1 MVISFNVNKKAPIQI
16 SIGALFMKLFPNY
29 NFYNIFVVYILLIC
43 ASNVLN
49 HKTFL
54 KFNYPNFKATQ
65 MKTRISLLAT
75 VILVVT
81 TLMAF
86 SPTNNNFRSLKKRA
100 NQRTHILSNN
110 YNPYYIIVSKKDY
123 ELKVF
128 DEEGWYATYP
138 IVFGSKD
145 LGDKMRE
152 GDRRT
157 PTGSFKIIIKKINKK
172 WGAEL
177 LLDYP
182 NEESYRRFKERKA
195 KGLVPKNARIGDGI
209 AIHATRKEEE
219 WTVDNFY
226 NWTDGCV
233 SVKYSEM
240 QDLYSYI
247 PVGTPVTIK
256 P

>member
-1 MVISFNVNKKAPIQI
+1 MKSLIIRPIL
-16 SIGALFMKLFPNY
+16 AL
-29 NFYNIFVVYILLIC
+29 
-43 ASNVLN
+43 
-49 HKTFL
+49 TFL
-54 KFNYPNFKATQ
+54 L
-65 MKTRISLLAT
+65 S
-75 VILVVT
+75 
-81 TLMAF
+81 LMAF
-86 SPTNNNFRSLKKRA
+86 ATAPSSETYRGAKKRVGKKA
-100 NQRTHILSNN
+100 FRISQT
-110 YNPYYIIVSKKDY
+110 NPYSIVVSKKDY

-157 PTGSFKIIIKKINKK
+157 PTGNFKVVLKKINKK
-172 WGAEL
+172 WGQEL

-182 NEESYRRFKERKA
+182 NDESYKRFKERKA
-195 KGLVPKNARIGDGI
+195 KGLIPANARIGDGI
-209 AIHATRKEEE
+209 AIHATRQGEE

-247 PVGTPVTIK
+247 PVGTPVSIE